1 MEISKVIL
9 NGFRNYKS
17 ATINFSKKSLIIGSN
32 DCGKTNLIHSLR
44 LLLDKSLSEN
54 DLEPCET
61 DFNID
66 PKEGQSDRLSIEIH
80 FTNVVEDAVLSILKG
95 NVSSESKTILKYEAN
110 RIDLSYTLK
119 CGPSQDYLTEIT
131 SRFYLKYINLKY
143 VKSTRDLEKFVSS
156 EKRHLLRL
164 AQESRSAEEIDLD
177 QKQQLKIEKSLDAI
191 NKRVAKL
198 NYVSNATSAVNNEL
212 QKLSYDLTNYNIQLD
227 SGAIQTQQFID
238 NLKLTAS
245 TSGSKI
251 SLGGDGRNNQ
261 ILMALWKAKS
271 QREYDPESEVIF
283 YCIEEPEAHLHPHQ
297 QRKLADY
304 LLQDLPGQTFITT
317 HSPQIT
323 ARYSPDSIIN
333 IICSERGSYAASD
346 GCSHCIEKEW
356 INFGYRMSVL
366 PAEAFFSKCVLL
378 VEGPSEL
385 LLYHELARR
394 LDVDLD
400 YYNISILSV
409 DGIQFKVYTRVLNA
423 MEIPWVV
430 RTDNDIFKIEVESV
444 EKRNLAGLNRCLE
457 LARLPK
463 LPHMDRETTHQTL
476 VDLLIFPQTC
486 EKINPLGIYIAHR
499 DLETDLCLEL
509 PDELK
514 TFCSTTDLNA
524 AVTFLQ
530 EKKAIR
536 MRQFIEAHGESL
548 TKARNGDIAKPLY
561 HCIVKASGL

>member
-119 CGPSQDYLTEIT
+119 CGPSQDYLSEIT

-346 GCSHCIEKEW
+346 GCSHCIEKE
-356 INFGYRMSVL
+356 
-366 PAEAFFSKCVLL
+366 
-378 VEGPSEL
+378 
-385 LLYHELARR
+385 
-394 LDVDLD
+394 
-400 YYNISILSV
+400 
-409 DGIQFKVYTRVLNA
+409 
-423 MEIPWVV
+423 
-430 RTDNDIFKIEVESV
+430 
-444 EKRNLAGLNRCLE
+444 
-457 LARLPK
+457 
-463 LPHMDRETTHQTL
+463 
-476 VDLLIFPQTC
+476 
-486 EKINPLGIYIAHR
+486 
-499 DLETDLCLEL
+499 
-509 PDELK
+509 
-514 TFCSTTDLNA
+514 
-524 AVTFLQ
+524 
-530 EKKAIR
+530 
-536 MRQFIEAHGESL
+536 
-548 TKARNGDIAKPLY
+548 
-561 HCIVKASGL
+561 